1 MMKTCPHPFLQMT
14 KQTIWT
20 FGIAVAVC
28 LIPHTGSGQ
37 DLFFHKLTVEDGLS
51 QNSVLCFAQDRQGY
65 MWIGTSSG
73 LNRFDSRTFKVFKER
88 QNEPGSLS
96 NDYILSLLNDSR
108 DMLWVGTA
116 GGLNVYDNRT
126 GTFAQYMHAEGQPG
140 SLSSNRILSLYEDR
154 KGQIWIGTSKGLNLL
169 SNPGGKNFEK
179 IALATA
185 SDDPSGGE
193 IRAIREDFR
202 GDIWV
207 SASNGVY
214 RISRNFREFIIK
226 KFNIGSAGKLQEDL
240 TCTSIEED
248 EDRNL
253 WFGTIGGGLFL
264 FDESNSSFIAVA
276 NASSDKTRLPHDYIR
291 RLKADGN
298 RKLWIGTQEGLSV
311 LDISTR
317 ILSSTFQH
325 DPEDKNSL
333 SQNSIYDIFLD
344 RTGNIW
350 TGTYYG
356 GVSMSYAKKTPFK
369 LIQASGKNNGLSN
382 NVVSAIFGYDAKGL
396 WFGSDGGGL
405 NYLDQISGK
414 FSHYKYNVKNPRSIG
429 SNLVKTIFRDSAGR
443 LWIGTHGGGLNLFDE
458 KSGVFT
464 RFKHAKGKNSISSN
478 DVLNMIEDG
487 DGIIWIGT
495 ENNGLNSFDWQK
507 QEFSTYH
514 PDSAGSFHLK
524 ASQIK
529 SMIQDD
535 PGNIWLGTEYG
546 LFVKQRKSAGFRNYE
561 HKFADGKT
569 YPSSQ
574 MVGSLYLDLRQQIW
588 VGTVT
593 DGVYLIQPGEDK
605 LLHFTTKDGLP
616 SNNIKGMIEDNSG
629 NIWITTD
636 KGLCKCE
643 PGYKNFVA
651 FNVYDGLPGNDFN
664 PNSFYRHSTG
674 EIYVG
679 GLNGIVHFMPER
691 IEKNNT
697 NSTIVFNAL
706 KIGNQVVDA
715 VRFPEVLQTDISHTR
730 GITLNHD
737 QNDFSIDF
745 RLLNYIKPS
754 KNSYTYKLEGFDND
768 WIISTNGSATYTN
781 LPTGTYRLQVKAANN
796 DGIWAKNIAVM
807 EVRVI
812 PPLWASKGAYFLYC
826 LISAC
831 IIYLLI
837 RYFRIRL
844 RYRQEQELQQYK
856 LDFFTNIS
864 HEIRTRLTLIATPLE
879 TIQNENF
886 PNDGARKKIQN
897 IRKHTQKLATL
908 VSELMDFR
916 KAETGNLQ
924 LNCTITNL
932 KLFLSETAQPLG
944 DAAMEKGVRFE
955 ISLPQEEV
963 SVHIDKSHFEKVII
977 NLLTNA
983 IKFTGNGGSVG
994 ISLDVQRNAA
1004 IISVWDTGIGIST
1017 ANVRKL
1023 FTNYFQVSNEKS
1035 ENTGYGIGL
1044 ALSRS
1049 IVELHNGSIEVSS
1062 TLKKDNKEGYTVF
1075 RVKLPMQTNLN
1086 EPVGVIQTIPLD
1098 DVEKTSFA
1106 DADIGKSSKP
1116 VLLIVEDN
1124 DDLREFMKD
1133 SLSTEFDIHES
1144 TDGKKGLSMAQE
1156 LIPTLIIS
1164 DIMMPEMDGL
1174 ELCRCLKSDI
1184 RTSHIP
1190 VILLTAKSTINDQI
1204 SGLEQNADAYVT
1216 KPFILALLISQI
1228 WNLINNRKHLQLALR
1243 NRYLKLSDTP
1253 VEEVMKDVFLEEI
1266 VSLIEG
1272 NLDNAAFSV
1281 SVLAK
1286 HAAMS
1291 QPVLYKKIK
1300 ALTGMSVND
1309 FIKSIRLKKA
1319 SGLLLTRKHTI
1330 YEVAYMVGF
1339 SDRKYFSKE
1348 FRKTFGLSPTAFVER
1363 DAPADID
1370 PKIL

>member
-1 MMKTCPHPFLQMT
+1 MTKTWPHPFLQ
-14 KQTIWT
+14 KARQRSLAIA
-20 FGIAVAVC
+20 IAVATSLVPC
-28 LIPHTGSGQ
+28 TGNSQ
-37 DLFFHKLTVEDGLS
+37 DLFFHKLTVEEGLS

-65 MWIGTSSG
+65 MWIGTSAG
-73 LNRFDSRTFKVFKER
+73 LNRFDSRSFKVFKKQ

-126 GTFAQYMHAEGQPG
+126 ATFAQYHHTEGKPG
-140 SLSSNRILSLYEDR
+140 SLNSNRILSLYEDR
-154 KGQIWIGTSKGLNLL
+154 KGRIWVGTAKGLNFL
-169 SNPGGKNFEK
+169 STPGGKNFEK
-179 IALATA
+179 IDLAA
-185 SDDPSGGE
+185 PANDPSGGE

-202 GDIWV
+202 GNIWV

-214 RISRNFREFIIK
+214 RISRNFSEYIIK
-226 KFNIGSAGKLQEDL
+226 KFHIEAPGKLPEDL

-253 WFGTIGGGLFL
+253 WFGTIGAGLFL
-264 FDESNSSFIAVA
+264 FDESNSTFDPVA
-276 NASSDKTRLPHDYIR
+276 NASNDKTRLPHDYIR
-291 RLKADGN
+291 KLKADGN

-311 LDISTR
+311 LDIKTR
-317 ILSSTFQH
+317 SITSTFQH
-325 DPEDKNSL
+325 DPEDRNSL

-356 GVSMSYAKKTPFK
+356 GVSMAYAKKTPFK
-369 LIQASGKNNGLSN
+369 LIQASGKNIGLSN
-382 NVVSAIFGYDAKGL
+382 NVVSAIFGNDAKGL

-405 NYLDQISGK
+405 NYLDQTSGK

-429 SNLVKTIFRDSAGR
+429 SNLVKTIFRDSSGS
-443 LWIGTHGGGLNLFDE
+443 LWIGTHGGGLNLFNE
-458 KSGVFT
+458 KSGEFT
-464 RFKHAKGKNSISSN
+464 RFKHIKGRNSISSN
-478 DVLNMIEDG
+478 DVLNMIEDNEG
-487 DGIIWIGT
+487 TLWIGT
-495 ENNGLNSFDWQK
+495 ENNGLNSFDRQK

-514 PDSAGSFHLK
+514 PDSAGNFHLE

-529 SMIQDD
+529 SMIQDL
-535 PGNIWLGTEYG
+535 PGNIWLGTENG
-546 LFVKQRKSAGFRNYE
+546 LFVKQKNAAGFRHYE
-561 HKFADGKT
+561 HKFSDGKT

-574 MVGSLYLDLRQQIW
+574 MVGSLYLDQRQQIW
-588 VGTVT
+588 VGTVAH
-593 DGVYLIQPGEDK
+593 GIYLIQPGEDR
-605 LLHFTTKDGLP
+605 LLNFTKKDGLP
-616 SNNIKGMIEDNSG
+616 SNNIKGMIEDDAG

-636 KGLCKCE
+636 KGLCKSE
-643 PGYKNFVA
+643 PGYQDFVA

-674 EIYVG
+674 EIYIG
-679 GLNGIVHFMPER
+679 GLNGIVHFQPSE
-691 IEKNNT
+691 IQKNNSK
-697 NSTIVFNAL
+697 STIVFSSL
-706 KIGNQVVDA
+706 KIGNDVVDA
-715 VRFPEVLQTDISHTR
+715 LRFPQVLQTDISFASR
-730 GITLNHD
+730 ITLNHQ
-737 QNDFSIDF
+737 QNDFTIDF

-754 KNSYTYKLEGFDND
+754 KNTYVYKLEGFDND
-768 WIISTNGSATYTN
+768 WVISENGSATYTN

-796 DGIWAKNIAVM
+796 DGIWANNTAMM
-807 EVRVI
+807 EVRVN
-812 PPLWASKGAYFLYC
+812 PPLWASKGAYFLYF
-826 LISAC
+826 LISAFF
-831 IIYLLI
+831 IYLLI
-837 RYFRIRL
+837 RYFRIRV

-879 TIQNENF
+879 TMQDMDL
-886 PNDGARKKIQN
+886 PNDGVRKQIQN
-897 IRKHTQKLATL
+897 IRKHTQKLSTL

-924 LNCTITNL
+924 LNCAPTDLKAYLAETI
-932 KLFLSETAQPLG
+932 QPFG
-944 DAAMEKGVRFE
+944 DAAMEKGIRFE
-955 ISLPQEEV
+955 ISLPEAEV
-963 SVHIDKSHFEKVII
+963 SVLIDKAHFEKVIT

-983 IKFTGNGGSVG
+983 IKFTGEGGKLG
-994 ISLDVQRNAA
+994 ISLDVQKNAA
-1004 IISVWDTGIGIST
+1004 IISIWDTGIGISP

-1049 IVELHNGSIEVSS
+1049 IVELHNGTIEVAS
-1062 TLKKDNKEGYTVF
+1062 TLKRENKEGYTVF
-1075 RVKLPMQTNLN
+1075 RVKLPMQTTFY
-1086 EPVGVIQTIPLD
+1086 EQIGRDKTPTPD
-1098 DVEKTSFA
+1098 DIDKSALADTAIEKA
-1106 DADIGKSSKP
+1106 SKP

-1133 SLSTEFDIHES
+1133 SLSTYFDIHES
-1144 TDGKKGLSMAQE
+1144 SDGKMGLSMAQK
-1156 LIPTLIIS
+1156 LIPELIIS

-1174 ELCRCLKSDI
+1174 ELCRCLKSDM

-1204 SGLEQNADAYVT
+1204 SGLEENADAYIT
-1216 KPFILALLISQI
+1216 KPFNLTLLITQI
-1228 WNLINNRKHLQLALR
+1228 KNLIENRKRLQLVLR
-1243 NRYLKLSDTP
+1243 NRYLKLNDTSN
-1253 VEEVMKDVFLEEI
+1253 EEVMRDRFLEEI
-1266 VSLIEG
+1266 VLFIEG
-1272 NLDNAAFSV
+1272 NLENAAFSV
-1281 SVLAK
+1281 GVLAK

-1319 SGLLLTRKHTI
+1319 AGLLQSKKHTI

-1348 FRKTFGLSPTAFVER
+1348 FKKAFGMSPTMYMER
-1363 DAPADID
+1363 DTSDSDATF
-1370 PKIL
+1370 L